1 MGGNSAS
8 KGLDQNSG
16 KETAETINLGIINAS
31 SNSFSESVPIWEII
45 EIVSL
50 VILILLVVRWNRKW
64 FAKRKAKKTTR
75 QREQMAL
82 AVRSTKDI
90 ESQPMRHIQKQ
101 FASLTEIPN
110 DAIVSAPKL
119 GAYDQYR

>member
-1 MGGNSAS
+1 MGKKAS
-8 KGLDQNSG
+8 KEIDPNNGH
-16 KETAETINLGIINAS
+16 KTAETINLGIINAS
-31 SNSFSESVPIWEII
+31 SNSFSENIPIWEIV

-50 VILILLVVRWNRKW
+50 AILILLVIRWARKW
-64 FAKRKAKKTTR
+64 FAKRKMNKTNK

-90 ESQPMRHIQKQ
+90 ETQPMRLIPKQ
-101 FASLTEIPN
+101 FASLTDITN
-110 DAIVSAPKL
+110 DAIVSAPKM